1 MHAKLKLLF
10 DKRDNILRELNME
23 YYKMLLEGKNEKI
36 MSDYNFISEKLPSID
51 PHEKPQNLSAEDYL
65 KYMLDNKEY
74 LNGLTDFLNK
84 AKDSF
89 DYCTPL
95 IEKLK
100 KEDLSSQD
108 KFELSNRLA
117 SAKSSIDVLIN

>member
-1 MHAKLKLLF
+1 MHSKLKLLY
-10 DKRDNILRELNME
+10 DKRDNLLRELNME

-36 MSDYNFISEKLPSID
+36 MSDYKTINEQLPSIQ
-51 PHEKPQNLSAEDYL
+51 PCERPQNLSAEDYL
-65 KYMLDNKEY
+65 KYLLDNKEY
-74 LNGLTDFLNK
+74 LNGMAAFLNK

-89 DYCTPL
+89 DDCTPL

-100 KEDLSSQD
+100 KEDLSSED

-117 SAKSSIDVLIN
+117 SAKSCIDVLI

>member
-1 MHAKLKLLF
+1 MHAKIKLLY
-10 DKRDNILRELNME
+10 DQRDNILRELNME

-36 MSDYNFISEKLPSID
+36 MSDYKFISEKLPSID

-74 LNGLTDFLNK
+74 LNGRMDFFNK
-84 AKDSF
+84 AKESF
-89 DYCTPL
+89 DDCTPL

-117 SAKSSIDVLIN
+117 SVKSYIDVLI